1 MKHVI
6 VYAQCCRIWPIV
18 AFQPLGKCGL
28 CGERPTIL
36 PQEDQARLAQEV
48 SGSNPLASTVA
59 EAEVADAP
67 GCGPGGSG
75 FESRQS
81 PQTKGTDT

>member
-36 PQEDQARLAQEV
+36 PQEDQARLAQ
-48 SGSNPLASTVA
+48 
-59 EAEVADAP
+59 
-67 GCGPGGSG
+67 
-75 FESRQS
+75 R
-81 PQTKGTDT
+81 